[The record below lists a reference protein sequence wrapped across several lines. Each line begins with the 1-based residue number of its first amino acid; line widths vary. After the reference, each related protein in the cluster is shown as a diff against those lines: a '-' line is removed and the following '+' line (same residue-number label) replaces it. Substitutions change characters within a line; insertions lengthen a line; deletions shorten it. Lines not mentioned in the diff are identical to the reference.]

1 MPFLRK
7 IANKLVEMKSKNQ
20 EILNFLESIPEW
32 EEYYS
37 ENLKKINTLESTPL
51 ASDPRKK
58 QVEEE
63 DSFDI
68 FLKLKDFQPRSS
80 KQSSMEEG
88 NNDDNEE
95 EEDVMVE

>member
-7 IANKLVEMKSKNQ
+7 IANKLVEMKSKNA

-37 ENLKKINTLESTPL
+37 ENLQKINTLESTPL

-68 FLKLKDFQPRSS
+68 FLKLKGFQPRSS
-80 KQSSMEEG
+80 KQSCMEEA
-88 NNDDNEE
+88 NNDGNEE